1 MTNVTAKGLNG
12 REKIIA
18 AQANVLTPDI
28 HTNSKKAN
36 PQRIRFFV
44 YNY

>member
-18 AQANVLTPDI
+18 AQANVLPPRYTY
-28 HTNSKKAN
+28 KKQKSE
-36 PQRIRFFV
+36 PEVRFFV